1 MCWQLWL
8 GIETFR
14 QRWSIFMPMPRSCEQ
29 RWSWFD
35 FRSQE
40 TDGGRTVEAPR
51 HRYRRGNSSLGGLV
65 LVQEVKNDADAD

>member
-1 MCWQLWL
+1 MCLLLWL
-8 GIETFR
+8 VTVTSAP
-14 QRWSIFMPMPRSCEQ
+14 QWSIYMPMPRSCGL

-51 HRYRRGNSSLGGLV
+51 HRCRRGNSSLGGLV